1 MTEFSSVFFST
12 PFLAQSKNVPED
24 AYRDAFVTAAAQ
36 VPPDTVSEG
45 SDQLY
50 LGMHLEV
57 AAPEARAVLLPADQ
71 HEKLIDKERRALDY
85 INRGFFLP
93 ADETILRSY
102 ISFLTSPASVT
113 VEDRNSDL
121 AVGTAVYVRETQA
134 ATIWYVMPGLKIDI
148 QRGQP
153 VLVEALTSQTPV
165 MRPDFALKK
174 AVSPKK
180 ALKTAF
186 TLIKTFKFLIP
197 KPYGDFTGA
206 GIAIIEMLMGG
217 DDSTS
222 ISDAVA
228 EIKDFMQQKDAE
240 KQMRHIS
247 AFTDWLQL
255 KSASLGDTPIEDSVD
270 YILDDLLKYINDTL
284 DSTATDSLFSNVN
297 ALAEDALVR
306 QKDGLDRL
314 CLAVAVYLL
323 ALKIRTQ
330 LESIVATHPV
340 KGREVEQ
347 RSAAHR
353 LPEHY
358 RTFMISIKGD
368 KASGIVGWAERIES
382 QILIFRNERM
392 AKIGQ
397 VSRGRQYNPMK
408 GLAGGHDD
416 GWGFNDEAYPNPLM
430 VSWMFFF
437 ADRQN
442 NCFSVT
448 ERKEEATKAHTAY
461 VDKISKEVEVAHA
474 EYKKFASDLK
484 NNIISWP
491 EKLPQIPLPT
501 GK

>member
-1 MTEFSSVFFST
+1 MTEFSPVFFPT
-12 PFLAQSKNVPED
+12 PFLALCNNVSD
-24 AYRDAFVTAAAQ
+24 QAYRDAFVEAAAQ
-36 VPPDTVSEG
+36 FPPGTLWEG
-45 SDQLY
+45 SDQLH
-50 LGMHLEV
+50 LGLHLEV
-57 AAPEARAVLLPADQ
+57 AAPEARAALLPADQ
-71 HEKLIDKERRALDY
+71 HETLIEKERRALDY
-85 INRGFFLP
+85 IDQGFFLP

-113 VEDRNSDL
+113 VKGRSSDL
-121 AVGTAVYVRETQA
+121 PAGTAVYVRETQA
-134 ATIWYVMPGLKIDI
+134 AMIWYVMPSLKIDI
-148 QRGQP
+148 QSGKP
-153 VLVEALTSQTPV
+153 VLVESPTPETPV
-165 MRPDFALKK
+165 KRPAFLMKK
-174 AVSPKK
+174 AASPQK

-206 GIAIIEMLMGG
+206 GIALVEMLMGG
-217 DDSTS
+217 GESKS
-222 ISDAVA
+222 INEAVD

-247 AFTDWLQL
+247 AFTDWFQL
-255 KSASLGDTPIEDSVD
+255 KSASLGNTPIEDSVD

-340 KGREVEQ
+340 QGREVEQ

-358 RTFMISIKGD
+358 RTFMISIQGD
-368 KASGIVGWAERIES
+368 KTSGILGWAERIES
-382 QILIFRNERM
+382 QLLLFRNERM
-392 AKIGQ
+392 AKIGP
-397 VSRGRQYNPMK
+397 VSRGQQYNPLK

-416 GWGFNDEAYPNPLM
+416 GWGFNDKAHPNPLM
-430 VSWMFFF
+430 VSWKFFF
-437 ADRQN
+437 ADRKN

-448 ERKEEATKAHTAY
+448 ERKDEAKKARDAY
-461 VDKISKEVEVAHA
+461 VVKISNEVEAAHA
-474 EYKKFASDLK
+474 EYKKFVSDLK
-484 NNIISWP
+484 SNIINWP
-491 EKLPQIPLPT
+491 EKLPHIPT
-501 GK
+501 R